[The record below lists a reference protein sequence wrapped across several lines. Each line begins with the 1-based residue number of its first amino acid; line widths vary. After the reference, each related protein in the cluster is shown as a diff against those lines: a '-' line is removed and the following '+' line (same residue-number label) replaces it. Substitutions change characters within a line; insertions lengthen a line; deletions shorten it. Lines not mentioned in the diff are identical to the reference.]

1 MKTFK
6 YLLMQMFYWACF
18 CAIFSFANPYLSSKG
33 VPVSTIG
40 TILAIASILSVII
53 QPYLAK
59 LIDTYEFFT
68 VRSSIL
74 LSLIV
79 PVFAIIL
86 MIISDNPLIL
96 YTSYTIALCGFLNVQ
111 TFMYPFIFEYMNRGY
126 KVNFGF
132 ARGMG
137 SISYAIASYTLGTLS
152 AKYSLNFLPM
162 YFLVLTIL
170 VILMILTFEPL
181 GKIKKHEEH
190 LPDVSLRDFYNR
202 NKSFFVVLL
211 AIVLIF
217 FTATAF
223 NNFLRNIL
231 VSINYSNYEVG
242 ICFTLSSLS
251 EFPVMASIPLLHKK
265 FSYYTLFLVS
275 AVGFSL
281 KAIMLVIGALSGNIY
296 LIYFSQLFQSLGF
309 AIYIPVSLFYIT
321 DTFET
326 RDVIK
331 AQAYI
336 GTALTLGSILGNYIG
351 AQICQNISIFALL
364 VISTIISMLGTALI
378 VKCAKK
384 WGNEWKLLN
393 IY

>member
-1 MKTFK
+1 M
-6 YLLMQMFYWACF
+6 
-18 CAIFSFANPYLSSKG
+18 
-33 VPVSTIG
+33 
-40 TILAIASILSVII
+40 
-53 QPYLAK
+53 
-59 LIDTYEFFT
+59 
-68 VRSSIL
+68 

-79 PVFAIIL
+79 SLFSIVL
-86 MIISDNPLIL
+86 MIICDNSLIL
-96 YTSYTIALCGFLNVQ
+96 YTSYTVALCGFLNVQ
-111 TFMYPFIFEYMNRGY
+111 TFMYPFIFEYMSRGY

>member
-59 LIDTYEFFT
+59 LIDTYESFT
-68 VRSSIL
+68 VRTSIL

-211 AIVLIF
+211 SVVLLF
-217 FTATAF
+217 FTHNVL

-231 VSINYSNYEVG
+231 LSVNYGTYEVG
-242 ICFTLSSLS
+242 VCYTVASII

-281 KAIMLVIGALSGNIY
+281 KAIMLVIGTLSGDIY
-296 LIYFSQLFQSLGF
+296 LIYFSQLFQALGF
-309 AIYIPVSLFYIT
+309 ALYIPVSLFYIT

-364 VISTIISMLGTALI
+364 VISTIISMLGTVLI

-384 WGNEWKLLN
+384 WGNGWKLLN

>member
-296 LIYFSQLFQSLGF
+296 LIYFSQLFQALGF

-384 WGNEWKLLN
+384 
-393 IY
+393 

>member
-162 YFLVLTIL
+162 YFLVLTVL
-170 VILMILTFEPL
+170 VILMILTFRPL

-281 KAIMLVIGALSGNIY
+281 KAIMLVIGTLSGDIY
-296 LIYFSQLFQSLGF
+296 LIYFSQLFQALGF
-309 AIYIPVSLFYIT
+309 ALYIPVSLFYIT

>member
-68 VRSSIL
+68 VRTSIL

-202 NKSFFVVLL
+202 NKSFFIVLL

-275 AVGFSL
+275 TVGFSL
-281 KAIMLVIGALSGNIY
+281 KAIMLVIGAISGNIY
-296 LIYFSQLFQSLGF
+296 LIYFSQLFQALGF

-364 VISTIISMLGTALI
+364 IISTIISMLGTVLI

-384 WGNEWKLLN
+384 
-393 IY
+393 

>member
-79 PVFAIIL
+79 SVFAIIL
-86 MIISDNPLIL
+86 MIICDNPLIL

-296 LIYFSQLFQSLGF
+296 LIYFSQLFQALGF
-309 AIYIPVSLFYIT
+309 ALYIPVSLFYIT

>member
-79 PVFAIIL
+79 PVFAIIF
-86 MIISDNPLIL
+86 MIISDSPLIL

-190 LPDVSLRDFYNR
+190 IPDVSLRDFYNR
-202 NKSFFVVLL
+202 NKSFFIVLL

-281 KAIMLVIGALSGNIY
+281 KAIMLVIGTLSGNIY
-296 LIYFSQLFQSLGF
+296 LIYFSQLFQALGF

-364 VISTIISMLGTALI
+364 IISTIISMLGTALI

-384 WGNEWKLLN
+384 
-393 IY
+393 

>member
-18 CAIFSFANPYLSSKG
+18 CAIFSFANPYLSSKD

-384 WGNEWKLLN
+384 
-393 IY
+393 

>member
-68 VRSSIL
+68 VRTSIL

-202 NKSFFVVLL
+202 NKSFFIVLL

-275 AVGFSL
+275 TVGFSL
-281 KAIMLVIGALSGNIY
+281 KAIMLVIGAISGNIY
-296 LIYFSQLFQSLGF
+296 LIYFSQLFQALGF

-384 WGNEWKLLN
+384 
-393 IY
+393 

>member
-18 CAIFSFANPYLSSKG
+18 CAIFSFANPYLSSKS

-281 KAIMLVIGALSGNIY
+281 KAIMLVIGVLSGNIY

-384 WGNEWKLLN
+384 
-393 IY
+393 

>member
-18 CAIFSFANPYLSSKG
+18 CAIFSFANPYLSSKD

-59 LIDTYEFFT
+59 LIDTYKFFT

-152 AKYSLNFLPM
+152 VKYSLNFLPM
-162 YFLVLTIL
+162 YFL
-170 VILMILTFEPL
+170 
-181 GKIKKHEEH
+181 
-190 LPDVSLRDFYNR
+190 
-202 NKSFFVVLL
+202 
-211 AIVLIF
+211 
-217 FTATAF
+217 
-223 NNFLRNIL
+223 
-231 VSINYSNYEVG
+231 
-242 ICFTLSSLS
+242 
-251 EFPVMASIPLLHKK
+251 
-265 FSYYTLFLVS
+265 
-275 AVGFSL
+275 
-281 KAIMLVIGALSGNIY
+281 
-296 LIYFSQLFQSLGF
+296 
-309 AIYIPVSLFYIT
+309 
-321 DTFET
+321 
-326 RDVIK
+326 
-331 AQAYI
+331 
-336 GTALTLGSILGNYIG
+336 
-351 AQICQNISIFALL
+351 
-364 VISTIISMLGTALI
+364 
-378 VKCAKK
+378 
-384 WGNEWKLLN
+384 
-393 IY
+393 

>member
-68 VRSSIL
+68 VRTSIL

-202 NKSFFVVLL
+202 NKSFFIVLL

-281 KAIMLVIGALSGNIY
+281 KAIMLVIGAISGNIY
-296 LIYFSQLFQSLGF
+296 LIYFSQLFQALGF

-384 WGNEWKLLN
+384 
-393 IY
+393 